1 MTNATPS
8 SGHRNNST
16 SSDTAHNALN
26 MVQGKVASMINLCT
40 PASGGA
46 LNRCFSKRP
55 IIARMR
61 KARAF
66 STPGDMPSCG
76 GGAWALL
83 LNQEDILLC
92 CRQCCLRRR
101 LAQRCIVLQG
111 SRSSRIT
118 VCATCASA
126 LLCLQ
131 RCFCSSALRQAVSA
145 LHALLAIRRSGRLRT
160 SAGNRSTPPARAKP
174 RTAMQR
180 ATHSPDGPP
189 AIGRIFFWHVHK
201 NCAPAD
207 VW

>member
-1 MTNATPS
+1 
-8 SGHRNNST
+8 
-16 SSDTAHNALN
+16 
-26 MVQGKVASMINLCT
+26 MINLCT
-40 PASGGA
+40 PASCGA

-118 VCATCASA
+118 VCATCASLCFACSGAFAAA
-126 LLCLQ
+126 LSGKQ
-131 RCFCSSALRQAVSA
+131 FCSARSA
-145 LHALLAIRRSGRLRT
+145 RRSGAL
-160 SAGNRSTPPARAKP
+160 AGLELV
-174 RTAMQR
+174 Q
-180 ATHSPDGPP
+180 
-189 AIGRIFFWHVHK
+189 AIGRRHRRGRSPEQQCGERRHFQSSREI
-201 NCAPAD
+201 
-207 VW
+207 